1 MRVGLLAADLSHAH
15 GWAHYSLSLLLALRA
30 AGADVTVIA
39 ARNSPDVDGVAVHR
53 LLPALVPAQRGLIA
67 AQLRAVPALRAALR
81 GCAVVHAAVEPFA
94 LAAAWSA
101 GGRPLFVTAHGSYTG
116 LLARRRW
123 PAGALYRRALC
134 RGTLVCVSQY
144 TAQSAA
150 SALPGARAVV
160 IPNGIDPARFSHL
173 PPLAAPKRG
182 PTVLAVGAVKPRKGT
197 LELVRALAAV
207 RRTIPDVQGVII
219 GTLDVEPG
227 YAAQVRAE
235 IAALGLADSVHLLG
249 HVPEAE
255 LLAWYGAADAFVLPA
270 RAVDGRFEGF
280 GLAYLE
286 AGAAGLPVIGTT
298 DGGAADA
305 VEDGVTGLLLPPA
318 QVTDALPGAIV
329 ALLSDPARA
338 AQMGAAGR
346 ARARAQTWAR
356 AAQQTLALYES
367 SVGGRLGGEV

>member
-39 ARNSPDVDGVAVHR
+39 ARNSPDVDGVALQR

-67 AQLRAVPALRAALR
+67 AQLRAVPAVRAALR

-123 PAGALYRRALC
+123 PAGALYRRALR
-134 RGTLVCVSQY
+134 RGTLLCVSHY
-144 TAQSAA
+144 TARSAA
-150 SALPGARAVV
+150 AALPGARAVV
-160 IPNGIDPARFSHL
+160 VANGIDAARFAHL
-173 PPLAAPKRG
+173 PPAAPKRG

-207 RRTIPDVQGVII
+207 RRTIPDVQGVIV
-219 GTLDVEPG
+219 GALDVEPG
-227 YAAQVRAE
+227 YTAQVRAE
-235 IAALGLADSVHLLG
+235 IAALGLADSVRLAG
-249 HVPEAE
+249 HVPERE
-255 LLAWYGAADAFVLPA
+255 LLSWYGAADVFALPA
-270 RAVDGRFEGF
+270 RDVGGRFEGF

-367 SVGGRLGGEV
+367 SVGGGLGGEV